1 MARRFTTLPRH
12 APQKPILPKKPT
24 RRGPGKGRLWCA
36 ARMQLEEELFAMA
49 MEEFKEDLIHA
60 AKMRAFNASKRR
72 FSRAK
77 RTTH

>member
-1 MARRFTTLPRH
+1 
-12 APQKPILPKKPT
+12 
-24 RRGPGKGRLWCA
+24 
-36 ARMQLEEELFAMA
+36 MQLEEELFAMA
-49 MEEFKEDLIHA
+49 MEEFKEDLVIHA